1 MKEKII
7 IPDVH
12 GRTFWREP
20 LKNQE
25 INKYDKIIFLGDYL
39 DPYEHENITP
49 RQAIDIFKEIIQ
61 LKKDNPNKVIL
72 LIGNHDIEYWSPFCN
87 IFVRYDNVNSKE
99 IEILFNENKNLFSL
113 AHEETINGKRYLF
126 SHAGLMNF
134 WYNTYKDL
142 IGELNIDNL
151 NRLLYSKE
159 GIEALCQLSFFR
171 TKYTYNQSGSIIWSD
186 VREKLR
192 DKDDAIVQ
200 PFDFQFFGH
209 TQQIKDPII
218 TENWA
223 CLDCR
228 KAFILN
234 DDGTFFSA

>member
-1 MKEKII
+1 
-7 IPDVH
+7 
-12 GRTFWREP
+12 
-20 LKNQE
+20 
-25 INKYDKIIFLGDYL
+25 
-39 DPYEHENITP
+39 
-49 RQAIDIFKEIIQ
+49 
-61 LKKDNPNKVIL
+61 
-72 LIGNHDIEYWSPFCN
+72 
-87 IFVRYDNVNSKE
+87 
-99 IEILFNENKNLFSL
+99 
-113 AHEETINGKRYLF
+113 
-126 SHAGLMNF
+126 MNF

-186 VREKLR
+186 VREKLH